1 MPQPKPLDTLL
12 GLARDQLDDA
22 TRQLGGLQNVRLG
35 AARQLEQL
43 EGYLAD
49 YRSRLQDAVQQ
60 GLSAAGWQNYQRF
73 IGVLEGAIA
82 EQRNVLQQAEGQL
95 AQGQRHWQQQKRRL
109 SSFDALAE
117 RQQRQE
123 LLLAGRREQKAA
135 DDYSIRLAHSRR
147 NSRSL

>member
-1 MPQPKPLDTLL
+1 MPPPKPLDTLL

-22 TRQLGGLQNVRLG
+22 TRQLGGLQNARLS
-35 AARQLEQL
+35 AAQQLKQL

-49 YRSRLQDAVQQ
+49 YRARLQDAVQQ

-82 EQRNVLQQAEGQL
+82 EQQNVLQQAEGQL
-95 AQGQRHWQQQKRRL
+95 AQGQHHWQQQKRRVN
-109 SSFDALAE
+109 SFDALAE
-117 RQQRQE
+117 RQQRHE

-147 NSRSL
+147 GNRSL